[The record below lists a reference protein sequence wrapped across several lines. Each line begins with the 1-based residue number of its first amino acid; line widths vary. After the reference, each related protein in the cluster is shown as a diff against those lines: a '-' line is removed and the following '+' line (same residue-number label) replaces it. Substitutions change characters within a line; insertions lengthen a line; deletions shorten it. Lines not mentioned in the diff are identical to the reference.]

1 MTDEY
6 SIWFL
11 KYDYYE
17 DDCILDTLSKWIQ
30 SENN

>member
-11 KYDYYE
+11 KYYCYE
-17 DDCILDTLSKWIQ
+17 DDCILDTLSKRLQ
-30 SENN
+30 NENN